1 MAEAKPASSRPQTNT
16 EILMDCQTEIKLL
29 IKLAMSNV
37 LYMITFERRKDK
49 LIKDAIEQLDDEEL
63 KVVAERTL
71 QAFARKEYQTTV
83 QMLKLGSLPI
93 ILAFAGEDVKKTINV
108 RVVQKEIDEKRSVLT
123 KTDKHKAFSHL
134 GNSQAK
140 VSNHFTLFGRAEMN
154 ARHQDQLKMIE
165 DCRKEGNLVVASTH
179 SDCSDRCRKWQG
191 RVYSLDG
198 TSGRTSDGRRFEPL
212 ENARNAVGTKYEKDH
227 NGLLGYNC
235 RHKIMPYKKGLKP
248 IKVTKKEAEREYKIT
263 QTQRKLEREIRTAKD
278 QALMLKKEDNDSYK
292 FYKAKAKL
300 LTRTYQDFCREN
312 NRVEYRSRL
321 KIND

>member
-1 MAEAKPASSRPQTNT
+1 
-16 EILMDCQTEIKLL
+16 MDCQTELKLL

-71 QAFARKEYQTTV
+71 QAFARKEYQTMV
-83 QMLKLGSLPI
+83 QMLRLGSLPI

-108 RVVQKEIDEKRSVLT
+108 RAVQKEINEKRSVLT
-123 KTDKHKAFSHL
+123 KTDTHKAFSHL

-179 SDCSDRCRKWQG
+179 SDCSSRCFPWQG

-198 TSGRTSDGRRFEPL
+198 TSGVTNDGRKYIPL
-212 ENARNAVGTKYEKDH
+212 DVARNAIDKNGYR

-235 RHKIMPYKKGLKP
+235 RHKIVPYKKGLKP
-248 IKVTKKEAEREYKIT
+248 IKVTKKEQQRENAIT
-263 QTQRKLEREIRTAKD
+263 QTQRKLEREIRNAKD
-278 QALMLKKEDNDSYK
+278 QVLMLKKEDDDAYK
-292 FYKAKAKL
+292 FYQAKAKL
-300 LTRTYQDFCREN
+300 LTRTYKEFCREN

-321 KIND
+321 KINDLS